1 MAGLLQQGKEDVS
14 SLFSQ
19 QETPKRIDQPLDAG
33 TARFVEEMEG
43 NKNYYYKDE
52 MGYWTSGVGH
62 NEKTQDKFKN
72 SKSWVDPDDGVS
84 RVVAWDNKTN
94 SPLKVGEDKIRRQ
107 YSEDLKVAYKDANK
121 FFGDEFQQLPQ
132 EVQTVLISLSFNLGA
147 PKLGIAVPQDQPPYR
162 YVATG
167 AVSYWNIEI
176 LDNFCQCII
185 DFYTDSQKFKIL
197 EEKWDWHLQ
206 GGMAG
211 GICDMTI
218 LWHFAQEQEHKV
230 ITKVSKNNSTFDLNI
245 NTAINYYYSIDEYE
259 TKDGVKNIFFVDNK
273 PYCKNIITNENI
285 LFHNLQFQ
293 GNSKHLV
300 EKYVR
305 EIDINA

>member
-1 MAGLLQQGKEDVS
+1 MSIPVVFFHIGYQKYLELCIRQTSKNNKVILIGDS
-14 SLFSQ
+14 SNKFLGDIDNVIHYSV
-19 QETPKRIDQPLDAG
+19 ETLECNMFKQ
-33 TARFVEEMEG
+33 F
-43 NKNYYYKDE
+43 
-52 MGYWTSGVGH
+52 MG
-62 NEKTQDKFKN
+62 
-72 SKSWVDPDDGVS
+72 
-84 RVVAWDNKTN
+84 
-94 SPLKVGEDKIRRQ
+94 
-107 YSEDLKVAYKDANK
+107 AYKHMHT
-121 FFGDEFQQLPQ
+121 GG
-132 EVQTVLISLSFNLGA
+132 VQFEIFCFVRWLAVRNLVKKLGLKTIFYTDSDNLIYSNLEKIYEDLGA

-176 LDNFCQCII
+176 LDNFCQYIL

-197 EEKWDWHLQ
+197 EEKWDWHQ
-206 GGMAG
+206 QFGMAG

-259 TKDGVKNIFFVDNK
+259 TKDGVKNIFFVDDR

-305 EIDINA
+305 GIDISA